1 MRSLFIGSILIL
13 SLLPIHSFAQV
24 RIAAKP
30 ADRASVRSSVLAPNP
45 FSRVQL
51 GRVRSGGQPIPFSSV
66 TMYVAGTAKGS
77 GAVALGSTQADEN
90 GNFALLYVPTANRN
104 SVYYVVADGPLPR
117 IRLATVLGI
126 EPFGGPI
133 TINERSTVATACA
146 MSQFIDGTSIGGKSP
161 GLQNAGAIL
170 RNLVDVETGDVAE
183 MLGTSPN
190 GSDNSSM
197 ATFNSLAN
205 ALAGAVR
212 GLNAPA
218 LFLAATPPGGPIPTN
233 TLDAAINIA
242 HYSWRHA
249 NALFEIS
256 TATEPYTPALE
267 EAPITWTLALKYIGN
282 GHEFDGPGAPAFDA
296 QGNAWINNNYD
307 YRSDHSQPTCGGRLV
322 SKLTPT
328 GQDYPGAPYDGTP
341 AGVDGAGFGICLD
354 PQGRV
359 WLGNFGFFGNSCPC
373 ELAPPANSASLLS
386 SAGAPL
392 SPPGGFTQGCIAAP
406 QGTVSD
412 QSGNIWFANTCG
424 GSVTRYASGNPNTNW
439 VFDLSTNTLA
449 SPGDCPL
456 TTAIKPFGVAI
467 DSAGNGW
474 VSLNRD
480 DAAVLISPSGQFLA
494 QSPPDSLIKAPMGIA
509 VDSVGDVWVANSGI
523 VDVPCITCSDGD
535 DFGYG
540 PLLPDLTKASV
551 TKLSSSGA
559 FLGNFAGG
567 GIYIPWG
574 ICVDGDDNVWV
585 ANFGGQR
592 VSAFR
597 GDSGEA
603 IAPDGFHSD
612 ALIRNTAVT
621 IDPSGNVWLANNWL
635 TQPPQTN
642 PGGDGMVVF
651 IGIAAPVKTPMLG
664 PVRKP

>member
-1 MRSLFIGSILIL
+1 MRSLLIGSA
-13 SLLPIHSFAQV
+13 LLLVQVSSVAIAQV
-24 RIAAKP
+24 RSIAP
-30 ADRASVRSSVLAPNP
+30 TPIRSSVRSAAALPNP
-45 FSRVQL
+45 FTRIQL
-51 GRVRSGGQPIPFSSV
+51 GRVRSDDQPIPFSIV
-66 TMYVAGTAKGS
+66 TMYVAGTTRGS
-77 GAVALGSTQADEN
+77 GAAVLGTTQADEN
-90 GNFALLYVPTANRN
+90 GNFALPYVPTANRS
-104 SVYYVVADGPLPR
+104 SVYYIVADGPLPR
-117 IRLATVLGI
+117 IRLATVLGA
-126 EPFGGPI
+126 EPFNGPV
-133 TINERSTVATACA
+133 TINERSTVATAYA
-146 MSQFIDGTSIGGKSP
+146 MAQFIDGTNIGGKSP

-170 RNLVDVETGDVAE
+170 RNLVDVETGTVAL

-190 GSDNSSM
+190 GTANSSM

-212 GLNAPA
+212 GLDPA
-218 LFLAATPPGGPIPTN
+218 AFFLIATPPGGPVPTN

-242 HYSWRHA
+242 HHSWRHA
-249 NALFEIS
+249 EALYQSS
-256 TATEPYTPALE
+256 TLTEPYMPALE

-296 QGNAWINNNYD
+296 QGNAWVNNNYGF
-307 YRSDHSQPTCGGRLV
+307 RSDHSQPTCGGRLV

-328 GQDYPGAPYDGTP
+328 GEDFPGAPYNGAP

-359 WLGNFGFFGNSCPC
+359 WLGNFGFFGNTCPC
-373 ELAPPANSASLLS
+373 EFAPPANSASLLS
-386 SAGAPL
+386 AAGEPI
-392 SPPGGFTQGCIAAP
+392 SPSTGFTQGCITAP

-412 QSGNIWFANTCG
+412 QTGSIWFANTCG
-424 GSVTRYASGNPNTNW
+424 GSVTRYANGNPNTNW
-439 VFDLSTNTLA
+439 VFDLTTNTLA
-449 SPGDCPL
+449 APADCPL

-467 DSAGNGW
+467 DHAGNGW

-480 DAAVLISPSGQFLA
+480 DSAVLISPSGEWLA
-494 QSPPDSLIKAPMGIA
+494 QSQPNSLIKAPMGIA
-509 VDSVGDVWVANSGI
+509 IDSIGDVWVANSGI
-523 VDVPCITCSDGD
+523 VDVPCVTCDNSDE
-535 DFGYG
+535 FSYG

-551 TKLSSSGA
+551 TKLSSTGA

-592 VSAFR
+592 VSAFH
-597 GDSGEA
+597 GDTGEP
-603 IAPDGFHSD
+603 IAPQGFHSD
-612 ALIRNTAVT
+612 ALVRNTAVT

-635 TQPPQTN
+635 TDPPQTN

-651 IGIAAPVKTPMLG
+651 IGIASPVKTPLLG

>member
-1 MRSLFIGSILIL
+1 MKSMLIC
-13 SLLPIHSFAQV
+13 SLLLVANGAYAQMQALRMPV
-24 RIAAKP
+24 ERLP
-30 ADRASVRSSVLAPNP
+30 AVGLGEVM
-45 FSRVQL
+45 QL
-51 GRVRSGGQPIPFSSV
+51 GRVRSAGIPIPFAKV
-66 TMYVAGTAKGS
+66 TMYIAGGQKAAGEQVIGT
-77 GAVALGSTQADEN
+77 THADAN
-90 GNFALLYVPTANRN
+90 GDFAIAFTPRGNRGL
-104 SVYYVVADGPLPR
+104 VYYVIAEGPLPR
-117 IRLATVLGI
+117 IRLATVIGT
-126 EPFGGPI
+126 EPFRGPI
-133 TINERSTVATACA
+133 TINERTTIATAYA
-146 MSQFIDGTSIGGKSP
+146 MAQFIHGTSIGGKGP
-161 GLQNAGAIL
+161 GLQSASATL
-170 RNLVDVETGDVAE
+170 RNLVDVRLGGVGFV
-183 MLGTSPN
+183 LGTAPN
-190 GSDNSSM
+190 GTANSSM

-212 GLNAPA
+212 GLDAPA
-218 LFLAATPPGGPIPTN
+218 LFLAATPPGGPVPTN

-242 HYSWRHA
+242 HNSWRHA
-249 NALFEIS
+249 QALFDVS
-256 TATEPYTPALE
+256 TFVEPYTPALE
-267 EAPITWTLALKYIGN
+267 EAPVTWTIALKYIGN

-307 YRSDHSQPTCGGRLV
+307 FREDHSAPTCGGRLV

-328 GQDYPGAPYDGTP
+328 GEDFPGAPYDGTP

-373 ELAPPANSASLLS
+373 EFAPPANSASLLS
-386 SAGAPL
+386 QSGVPL
-392 SPPGGFTQGCIAAP
+392 SPPSGFTQGCITAP

-412 QSGNIWFANTCG
+412 QVGNIWFANTCG
-424 GSVTRYASGNPNTNW
+424 GSVARYANGNPDTNW
-439 VFDLSTNTLA
+439 VFDLSTNALTT
-449 SPGDCPL
+449 PGDCPV

-467 DSAGNGW
+467 DAAGNGW

-480 DAAVLISPSGQFLA
+480 DAAVLISLSGQLLA
-494 QSPPDSLIKAPMGIA
+494 QSASGSKIKAPMGIA

-523 VDVPCITCSDGD
+523 VDVPCVTCSDGD
-535 DFGYG
+535 DLSYG

-551 TKLSSSGA
+551 TKLSSTGA

-597 GDSGEA
+597 GDTGEA
-603 IAPDGFHSD
+603 IAPQGFHSD

-635 TQPPQTN
+635 TEPPQTN